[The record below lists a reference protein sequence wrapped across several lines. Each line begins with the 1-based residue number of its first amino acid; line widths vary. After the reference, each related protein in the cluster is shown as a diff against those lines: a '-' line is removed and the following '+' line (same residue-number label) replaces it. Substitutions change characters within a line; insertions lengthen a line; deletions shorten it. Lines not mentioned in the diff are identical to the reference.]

1 MSNLVCP
8 LDFRYGRKEMKDIFS
23 EDSKLNY
30 LLKVEGALAI
40 AHAKV
45 GNIPKEAA
53 EEIARKSSTKFVSVK
68 RVKEIE
74 KETKHDIMALTRALA
89 EVCEGEAKKYIHL
102 GATSYDIVDT
112 ANALQFRDALK
123 VIEDELKELRST
135 LVNLAKKYKKT
146 IMLGRTHGQQTIPIT
161 FGLKMAV
168 YAMEVNRHIERI
180 NDCKKRLLVGKI
192 SGAVG
197 TGAALGKHAKEIQ
210 EIVMKE
216 LGLKAEEASTQIV
229 GRDRY
234 AELAGVLANI
244 ATSMEKFATE
254 IRNLQRSEI
263 GEVAEAFDVKKQ
275 VGSSTMP
282 HKMNPITCEQICG
295 LARVVRSLSQVAYEN
310 AIQWHERDLCN
321 SSSERFWIPHCFIL
335 TDWII
340 FQMNKV
346 FSNLR
351 VFPERMKEN
360 IERSKGIPMAE
371 SVMMLLVKK
380 GLARDKAHELVRRC
394 AIKAQVESIS
404 LLDVL
409 KKEKEINKLVSEDE
423 LKKSLDPESYIG
435 RAEEIVDEVV
445 KKLSRD

>member
-1 MSNLVCP
+1 
-8 LDFRYGRKEMKDIFS
+8 
-23 EDSKLNY
+23 
-30 LLKVEGALAI
+30 
-40 AHAKV
+40 
-45 GNIPKEAA
+45 
-53 EEIARKSSTKFVSVK
+53 
-68 RVKEIE
+68 
-74 KETKHDIMALTRALA
+74 
-89 EVCEGEAKKYIHL
+89 
-102 GATSYDIVDT
+102 
-112 ANALQFRDALK
+112 
-123 VIEDELKELRST
+123 
-135 LVNLAKKYKKT
+135 
-146 IMLGRTHGQQTIPIT
+146 MLGRTHGQQTIPIT

-335 TDWII
+335 IDWII
-340 FQMNKV
+340 FQVNKV

-423 LKKSLDPESYIG
+423 LKRSLDPESYIG